1 MDLEK
6 RGVSQSFFA
15 VALSRRVVSS
25 AIKVAIMVGTL
36 LFLINHADELGD
48 LKLNAEII
56 LKTILTYLVPYGVS
70 TWSAV
75 KAIRSCK
82 PGGD

>member
-1 MDLEK
+1 MDQDKL
-6 RGVSQSFFA
+6 GTSQSFLA
-15 VALSRRVVSS
+15 VALSRPVVSS
-25 AIKVAIMVGTL
+25 AIKVAIVVGTL

-48 LKLNAEII
+48 FKLNTEIV

-75 KAIRSCK
+75 KAIRSS
-82 PGGD
+82 D